1 MTITYSNSVTVG
13 TNTYSISSN
22 TLFLNGTP
30 EPPFQGSGE
39 TAIQLSSCTYTPSTP
54 PGSIQKTSVY
64 VVTNLGQLYLYE
76 ETSPT
81 NRLSQGQLTV
91 SSSGIVA
98 AGLALKFVTG
108 TRPNVYVSA
117 SSNVYLF
124 TYSDTLFSFQ
134 NTGSYNFPATVVPT
148 LLNYTSPTLYAKAGT
163 DDYSLDLT
171 SNPTSG
177 TFAIVQNLNP
187 VACFNKDTKIL
198 CLING
203 KEQYLPIQNIQVGT
217 LVKTLKHGFLK
228 TNMLASSRVYNR
240 SFNDRIKNRLYICKP
255 KNYNELFEPLILTGG
270 HSILVDELSLKEI
283 LMMSNYV
290 LKTDD
295 KFRLPSCIDKRAEPF
310 TEEGYFNIYH
320 LSLDANDENI
330 NYGIYANGLLVESC
344 SIRVMKIMKY
354 GSRQLSI

>member
-13 TNTYSISSN
+13 INTYLISSN
-22 TLFLNGTP
+22 TLFFNGSP
-30 EPPFQGSGE
+30 ISFQGAGE
-39 TAIQLSSCTYTPSTP
+39 TPIQLSSCTYTPATP
-54 PGSIQKTSVY
+54 AGSAQKTSVY
-64 VVTNLGQLYLYE
+64 VVTNLGGLYLFE
-76 ETSPT
+76 ETGPS
-81 NRLSQGQLTV
+81 NSLSQGNINV
-91 SSSGIVA
+91 SGSPISP
-98 AGLALKFVTG
+98 AGLALKYVTG
-108 TRPNVYVSA
+108 NKPHVYASA
-117 SSNVYLF
+117 NNNVYLF
-124 TYSDTLFSFQ
+124 TDSGILFQ
-134 NTGSYNFPATVVPT
+134 NTGSYDFPATVVPT

-198 CLING
+198 CLIDG
-203 KEQYLPIQNIQVGT
+203 KEQYLPIQNIQFGT

-228 TNMLASSRVYNR
+228 TNMLASSRIYNR

-255 KNYNELFEPLILTGG
+255 KNYNELIEPLILTGG
-270 HSILVDELSLKEI
+270 HSILVDELSLKEKTI
-283 LMMSNYV
+283 MLNYV

-295 KFRLPSCIDKRAEPF
+295 KFRLPSFIDKRAEPF

-320 LSLDANDENI
+320 LSLDANDEDI